1 MILVSND
8 KSPEVLKPGKQ
19 AFDLPPTFVPTQRS
33 PVLGGW
39 LSSIASMG
47 GNHLHTPFLVQ
58 PTVQGVTVV
67 GLVTDHSRGQ
77 IVKEAG
83 VQRRINMGYFMGTGT
98 ACVNGERKT
107 FSVCKAH
114 DFGAFAAFGLAHA
127 GAPLWAGA
135 NVPSMN
141 PSLRS
146 MPPRSRRSSANA
158 VRILSNT
165 PSRIHRWNRRWHVL
179 RGGYRSGRSF
189 QGAPVRRIQ
198 RIPLSTERASCGCR
212 PDWPGRALGSGMNAA
227 IRCHCSFVMS
237 MNPVSVHRQR
247 LH

>member
-1 MILVSND
+1 MILIAND
-8 KSPEVLKPGKQ
+8 KSPKVLKPSKQ
-19 AFDLPPTFVPTQRS
+19 TFDLPPTSVPTQRS
-33 PVLGGW
+33 PVLGGR
-39 LSSIASMG
+39 LSSIASMRS
-47 GNHLHTPFLVQ
+47 NHLHTSLLVQ
-58 PTVQGVTVV
+58 PTVQGVAVV
-67 GLVTDHSRGQ
+67 GFVTDHSGGQ
-77 IVKEAG
+77 VVKEAG
-83 VQRRINMGYFMGTGT
+83 VQRRIDKGYFVGASA

-127 GAPLWAGA
+127 SAPLFAGA

-158 VRILSNT
+158 ARILSNT
-165 PSRIHRWNRRWHVL
+165 PSRIHCWNRRWHVL

-198 RIPLSTERASCGCR
+198 RMPLSTDRASWR
-212 PDWPGRALGSGMNAA
+212 PAGLARPGLGFWDELCNPLPL
-227 IRCHCSFVMS
+227 FVR
-237 MNPVSVHRQR
+237 NVHEPCIGSS
-247 LH
+247 

>member
-1 MILVSND
+1 VILVAND
-8 KSPEVLKPGKQ
+8 KSAEVLKPSKQ
-19 AFDLPPTFVPTQRS
+19 AFDLPSTFVPTQRP
-33 PVLGGW
+33 PVLGGRPAS
-39 LSSIASMG
+39 LASMRSY
-47 GNHLHTPFLVQ
+47 HLDASLLVQ
-58 PTVQGVTVV
+58 PTVQAVAIV
-67 GLVTDHSRGQ
+67 GLVADHSRGQ
-77 IVKEAG
+77 IVEEAG
-83 VQRRINMGYFMGTGT
+83 VQRRIDKGYFVGASA

-107 FSVCKAH
+107 VSVCKAH
-114 DFGAFAAFGLAHA
+114 DFGAFAAFGLAHTS
-127 GAPLWAGA
+127 APFLAGA

-146 MPPRSRRSSANA
+146 MPPRSRRSSAKA

-165 PSRIHRWNRRWHVL
+165 PDRIHCWNRRWHVL

-198 RIPLSTERASCGCR
+198 RIPLSTERGSCGGR
-212 PDWPGRALGSGMNAA
+212 PDRPGRALGSGMNSA

-237 MNPVSVHRQR
+237 MNPISVHRKH